1 MDSIFLGIDPG
12 KRGAI
17 AALDA
22 RGELLALAR
31 FSDAETDGRIALI
44 VGDTIAAL
52 PEARICATI
61 EKVGAMPGQGV
72 TSMFSFGRAYGEA
85 VGALI
90 LCRAR
95 LQFVRPQTWQK
106 DLALSGAGGDKAAH
120 KRALKQAAEAA
131 FSRRFTLDECDAVLI
146 AEWSRRF
153 GRFENV

>member
-1 MDSIFLGIDPG
+1 METVFFGIDPG

-17 AALDA
+17 AGVNGA
-22 RGELLALAR
+22 GEIVALAR
-31 FSDAETDGRIALI
+31 FSEAETDGRIALI
-44 VGDTIAAL
+44 IGDTLAAF
-52 PEARICATI
+52 PERRICATI

-85 VGALI
+85 IGALI

-95 LQFVRPQTWQK
+95 LQYVRPQAWQK
-106 DLALSGAGGDKAAH
+106 DLGLLAYGGDKAGH

>member
-1 MDSIFLGIDPG
+1 MEKIFFGIDPG

-17 AALDA
+17 AGVNTA
-22 RGELLALAR
+22 GEIVALAR
-31 FSDAETDGRIALI
+31 FSEAETDGRIALI
-44 VGDTIAAL
+44 IGDTLAAF
-52 PEARICATI
+52 PAAQICATI

-95 LQFVRPQTWQK
+95 LQFVRPQAWQK
-106 DLALSGAGGDKAAH
+106 DLSLTSYGGDKAGH
-120 KRALKQAAEAA
+120 KRALKQAAEAF